1 MSNTRF
7 ASNVTKVLAGVALRV
22 PTMIDNRVQPVCGE
36 EMSRMVSLLEWAKDE
51 FGSEAPSERVLKK
64 YAKGQMIAPP
74 PMRVGRRWMVDK
86 EARFIGV
93 VAEPQLPINV
103 NPKLRRIISDGS

>member
-1 MSNTRF
+1 MTGFVVVARH
-7 ASNVTKVLAGVALRV
+7 VLI
-22 PTMIDNRVQPVCGE
+22 TFDNRVQPVCGE

-64 YAKGQMIAPP
+64 YAKGKMIAPP

>member
-1 MSNTRF
+1 
-7 ASNVTKVLAGVALRV
+7 
-22 PTMIDNRVQPVCGE
+22 
-36 EMSRMVSLLEWAKDE
+36 
-51 FGSEAPSERVLKK
+51 
-64 YAKGQMIAPP
+64 MIAPP

-93 VAEPQLPINV
+93 VAEPQLPIHV

>member
-1 MSNTRF
+1 
-7 ASNVTKVLAGVALRV
+7 
-22 PTMIDNRVQPVCGE
+22 
-36 EMSRMVSLLEWAKDE
+36 MSRMVSLLEWAKDE
-51 FGSEAPSERVLKK
+51 FGSEARLIRR
-64 YAKGQMIAPP
+64 QRQMCIRDRMIAPP

-93 VAEPQLPINV
+93 VAEPQLPIHV